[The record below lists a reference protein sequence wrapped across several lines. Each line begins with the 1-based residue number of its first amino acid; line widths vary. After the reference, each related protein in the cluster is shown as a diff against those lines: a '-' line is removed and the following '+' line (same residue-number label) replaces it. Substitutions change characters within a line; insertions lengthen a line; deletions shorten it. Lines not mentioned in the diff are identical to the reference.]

1 MRNTHTSQQTNKCS
15 TILFAGFFGIFS
27 NSIDKNLLDAQI
39 SGYKKKIQLHQMHT
53 ILQKTTRIQHLLHH
67 NYTIFIITIHYL

>member
-1 MRNTHTSQQTNKCS
+1 MRNTHTSQKTNKCS

-39 SGYKKKIQLHQMHT
+39 SGYKKNYNHT
-53 ILQKTTRIQHLLHH
+53 KCIRYFKRQQEYNTYCT
-67 NYTIFIITIHYL
+67 IITQLS